1 MYFLQFIQYNNIYCE
16 FYIFHCF
23 RPIFEHFQKNDSLI
37 QLLNLLEIV
46 VIDIII

>member
-1 MYFLQFIQYNNIYCE
+1 MYFHLFIQYNNIYCE

-23 RPIFEHFQKNDSLI
+23 CPIFEHFQKDDSLMR
-37 QLLNLLEIV
+37 LLSLLEIV